1 MYSPLALTVAGG
13 LLPAALG
20 ASPAIAQIEQVVVQ
34 ARGTTEE
41 VRDIPVAITAVGPEQ
56 LNRYSGHSAT
66 G

>member
-1 MYSPLALTVAGG
+1 MYSRLGLTVAGG
-13 LLPAALG
+13 LLLAALG

-41 VRDIPVAITAVGPEQ
+41 VREIPVAITAVGQEE
-56 LNRYSGHSAT
+56 LNKYSSHSAT